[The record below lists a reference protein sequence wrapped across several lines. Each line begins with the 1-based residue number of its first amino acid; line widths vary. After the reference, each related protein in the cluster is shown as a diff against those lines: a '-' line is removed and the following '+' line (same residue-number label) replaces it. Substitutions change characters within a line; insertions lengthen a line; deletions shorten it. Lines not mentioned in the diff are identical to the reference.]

1 MIADGSALDCVKI
14 LKPQKNGL
22 WFVLEPGSKG
32 IVVGGGGISELR
44 CSFDQ
49 FLGPFL
55 KQIRGHNSYRP
66 LPPMLGNGQCVDL
79 FKLFLLVK
87 EKGGY
92 RTVSENVLWNLVA
105 EESGLDSGVGSALKL
120 VYIKY
125 LDLLDRWLDRIFKD
139 KKSHGSLSVCGD
151 TSGRL
156 LMELE
161 TEFKGFLPEILDQK
175 MKDEEYPH
183 FDLAK
188 SESSFS
194 GVENLY
200 CNDEVKSDVKV
211 ESEGGVKC
219 VDDND
224 EVKSSVKLELDLN
237 RKCVDDDEDVMIL
250 DLNEVNEEVFTRKR
264 KREYML
270 GMLNWVTTIAK
281 NPCDPSIGKL
291 PERSK
296 WKLTGPGELWKQ
308 VLLVRE
314 ALFLQRDVDLSAE
327 QSIWQKKQKMHPSMY
342 EDHAGSERLRYSQR
356 LLSGKRSRS
365 RACSESS
372 SSATQSDLDKS
383 PSPCMEDHHD
393 KQLLGICDPSIGHS
407 VAGLCGD
414 SHVRKRF
421 PVGPAF
427 QATIPEW
434 TGVVSEIDSKWLGT
448 RVWPLDKIEHKF
460 LIERDPIGKGRQDSC
475 GCQFPGSIA
484 CVQFHVAEKRIRIKL
499 ELGSAFQHWQ
509 FDKMGEVVGLSW
521 SEEEKKRFK
530 EIVRLNPP
538 SIGVRFWDE
547 IFKSFSTKSREDLV
561 SYYFNVFLLQRRA
574 DQNRLTPNNIDSDD
588 DESEFGPLSNGF
600 GHEAINL
607 PSSILYAQNNP
618 HMNFR

>member
-14 LKPQKNGL
+14 LKPQQNGL

-105 EESGLDSGVGSALKL
+105 QESGLDSGVGSALKL

-327 QSIWQKKQKMHPSMY
+327 QSIWQ
-342 EDHAGSERLRYSQR
+342 
-356 LLSGKRSRS
+356 
-365 RACSESS
+365 
-372 SSATQSDLDKS
+372 
-383 PSPCMEDHHD
+383 
-393 KQLLGICDPSIGHS
+393 
-407 VAGLCGD
+407 V
-414 SHVRKRF
+414 
-421 PVGPAF
+421 
-427 QATIPEW
+427 
-434 TGVVSEIDSKWLGT
+434 
-448 RVWPLDKIEHKF
+448 
-460 LIERDPIGKGRQDSC
+460 
-475 GCQFPGSIA
+475 
-484 CVQFHVAEKRIRIKL
+484 
-499 ELGSAFQHWQ
+499 
-509 FDKMGEVVGLSW
+509 
-521 SEEEKKRFK
+521 
-530 EIVRLNPP
+530 
-538 SIGVRFWDE
+538 
-547 IFKSFSTKSREDLV
+547 
-561 SYYFNVFLLQRRA
+561 
-574 DQNRLTPNNIDSDD
+574 
-588 DESEFGPLSNGF
+588 
-600 GHEAINL
+600 
-607 PSSILYAQNNP
+607 
-618 HMNFR
+618 